1 MGYIAGRMQ
10 SFRFHPAIEQWF
22 EEKFGTPTEPQQ
34 RGWPAI
40 QSGAHALISAPTGS
54 GKTLAA
60 FLASL
65 DELFRDG
72 LAGNLRDETRVLYVS
87 PLKALSNDIHKNLE
101 EPLAGIRAA
110 LRSSDGCDVD
120 VRAEVRT
127 GDTPAAK
134 RQAIARK
141 PPHILVTTPE
151 SFYLL
156 LTSPS
161 GRKLLATVRTLILDE
176 IHAVVANRRGSHL
189 ALSME
194 RLASLVTGPLQR
206 VGLSATQKPIEEVA
220 RFLVGSRNVDPTGN
234 ARCTIV
240 DCGYSRKMDLAIELP
255 GSALEAVM
263 SNEVWAEVYS
273 RLADLIQAH
282 QTTLVFVNT
291 RRLAERVTHHLCDR
305 LGKDKV
311 TSHHGSLSAA
321 LRLDAE
327 HRLKSGKLKALVATA
342 SLELGIDIGSVDLVC
357 QLGPARSI
365 ATLLQRVG
373 RADHRRGGRPKGR
386 IFPLSRDELVEA
398 VATLRSVSN
407 GELDC
412 LEIPQKPLD
421 LLAQQ
426 MVACVACEDFQ
437 EQNLFELT
445 RSAYPY
451 RDLTRKEFDDV
462 LRMLAQGFST
472 RRGHRAALIHY
483 DAVNRRLRGRR
494 GVRLLALTSGGAIP
508 DNADYRVVV
517 EPGQTF
523 IGTVNEDF
531 AVESMA
537 GEIFQLGNASWRIL
551 GINSG
556 TVRVEDAHGQPPG
569 IPFWLGE
576 APGRSAELSSAVS
589 QLRLDA
595 EKQIERQFGNCQLP
609 AERDGS
615 ATRELADWLM
625 AETGLSQSGSIQLA
639 EYFVATYRALGVIP
653 SQQKLVLERFFDES
667 GGMQLVIH
675 SPFGIRVNRAWGL
688 ALRKRFCRTFN
699 FELQAAATDDSIVL
713 SLGTQHSFPL
723 EEVFSYLNRKTV
735 RDLLTQALL
744 DAPMFPIRW
753 RWNAA
758 RALALPRQRAGRRVP
773 APLQRM
779 ESENLLAAVFP
790 DQLACLENIAGD
802 REIPEHPLVQQT
814 IEDCLTEA
822 MDINGLVAVLRQ
834 IETGSIQCLARDL
847 PEPSPLAHEIL
858 NAKPYAFLDNAPLEE
873 RRTQAVYLRRAGEAS
888 TNGELGILDAAAIE
902 KVCAEAWPRATSAD
916 ELHEALMLMGAMT
929 DDEVRRVADNST
941 PWLDLLTAEKRAG
954 KLMAPAAFWITAER
968 LPMLQTVYPD
978 CRVEPVLAAPES
990 ERERAWER
998 AEAVREL
1005 VRGRIE
1011 VAGPITARA
1020 LMDFF
1025 QLPSAEIDSALLALE
1040 AEGFVLRGKFHPRTA
1055 ETEWCDRRL
1064 LARIHRLTINRL
1076 RAEIQPVS
1084 VAEFQRFLLA
1094 WQRVSAEHRAE
1105 GPEGL
1110 RAVLDFLDG
1119 YGLPAAA
1126 WEPEALALR
1135 VIGYTPAWLDQ
1146 LCLTG
1151 RTGWGRLTQN
1161 STGRPSAPVR
1171 SSPVSLFARENLPH
1185 WLALSS
1191 RAETSEFSPDT
1202 RLTLETLSRGGAL
1215 FFGELIRQSGLLAS
1229 RVEQALA
1236 ELTAQG
1242 YVTADSFEG
1251 LRALLVP
1258 EEKRAPFAPADRRRH
1273 HRAVT
1278 SLEFAGRWSLLQTPG
1293 VETDTA
1299 PRRNGSA
1306 NHEESIEAFAR
1317 VLLRRYGVV
1326 FRRILEKESI
1336 SVPWFELVRVYRRL
1350 EARGEIRGGYFIS
1363 GVSGE
1368 QFALSEAIGSLRSIR
1383 KTPGNGDLIVISAA
1397 DPLNLAGILTPGPRV
1412 AAISANRILLRDGI
1426 PIAAL
1431 KAGEIIML
1439 EHEAGESVLVIERA
1453 LRVGYISP
1461 SLRPYYA

>member
-1 MGYIAGRMQ
+1 
-10 SFRFHPAIEQWF
+10 
-22 EEKFGTPTEPQQ
+22 
-34 RGWPAI
+34 
-40 QSGAHALISAPTGS
+40 
-54 GKTLAA
+54 
-60 FLASL
+60 
-65 DELFRDG
+65 
-72 LAGNLRDETRVLYVS
+72 
-87 PLKALSNDIHKNLE
+87 
-101 EPLAGIRAA
+101 
-110 LRSSDGCDVD
+110 
-120 VRAEVRT
+120 
-127 GDTPAAK
+127 
-134 RQAIARK
+134 
-141 PPHILVTTPE
+141 
-151 SFYLL
+151 
-156 LTSPS
+156 
-161 GRKLLATVRTLILDE
+161 
-176 IHAVVANRRGSHL
+176 
-189 ALSME
+189 
-194 RLASLVTGPLQR
+194 
-206 VGLSATQKPIEEVA
+206 
-220 RFLVGSRNVDPTGN
+220 
-234 ARCTIV
+234 
-240 DCGYSRKMDLAIELP
+240 
-255 GSALEAVM
+255 
-263 SNEVWAEVYS
+263 
-273 RLADLIQAH
+273 
-282 QTTLVFVNT
+282 
-291 RRLAERVTHHLCDR
+291 
-305 LGKDKV
+305 
-311 TSHHGSLSAA
+311 
-321 LRLDAE
+321 
-327 HRLKSGKLKALVATA
+327 
-342 SLELGIDIGSVDLVC
+342 
-357 QLGPARSI
+357 
-365 ATLLQRVG
+365 
-373 RADHRRGGRPKGR
+373 
-386 IFPLSRDELVEA
+386 
-398 VATLRSVSN
+398 
-407 GELDC
+407 
-412 LEIPQKPLD
+412 
-421 LLAQQ
+421 
-426 MVACVACEDFQ
+426 
-437 EQNLFELT
+437 
-445 RSAYPY
+445 
-451 RDLTRKEFDDV
+451 
-462 LRMLAQGFST
+462 
-472 RRGHRAALIHY
+472 
-483 DAVNRRLRGRR
+483 
-494 GVRLLALTSGGAIP
+494 
-508 DNADYRVVV
+508 
-517 EPGQTF
+517 
-523 IGTVNEDF
+523 
-531 AVESMA
+531 
-537 GEIFQLGNASWRIL
+537 
-551 GINSG
+551 
-556 TVRVEDAHGQPPG
+556 
-569 IPFWLGE
+569 
-576 APGRSAELSSAVS
+576 
-589 QLRLDA
+589 
-595 EKQIERQFGNCQLP
+595 
-609 AERDGS
+609 
-615 ATRELADWLM
+615 
-625 AETGLSQSGSIQLA
+625 
-639 EYFVATYRALGVIP
+639 
-653 SQQKLVLERFFDES
+653 
-667 GGMQLVIH
+667 
-675 SPFGIRVNRAWGL
+675 
-688 ALRKRFCRTFN
+688 
-699 FELQAAATDDSIVL
+699 
-713 SLGTQHSFPL
+713 
-723 EEVFSYLNRKTV
+723 
-735 RDLLTQALL
+735 
-744 DAPMFPIRW
+744 
-753 RWNAA
+753 
-758 RALALPRQRAGRRVP
+758 
-773 APLQRM
+773 
-779 ESENLLAAVFP
+779 
-790 DQLACLENIAGD
+790 
-802 REIPEHPLVQQT
+802 
-814 IEDCLTEA
+814 
-822 MDINGLVAVLRQ
+822 
-834 IETGSIQCLARDL
+834 
-847 PEPSPLAHEIL
+847 
-858 NAKPYAFLDNAPLEE
+858 
-873 RRTQAVYLRRAGEAS
+873 
-888 TNGELGILDAAAIE
+888 
-902 KVCAEAWPRATSAD
+902 
-916 ELHEALMLMGAMT
+916 
-929 DDEVRRVADNST
+929 
-941 PWLDLLTAEKRAG
+941 
-954 KLMAPAAFWITAER
+954 
-968 LPMLQTVYPD
+968 MLQTVYPD

-1094 WQRVSAEHRAE
+1094 WQRVGTEHRTE
-1105 GPEGL
+1105 GPDGL